1 MIKVFWYIYM
11 VIHVDLLIISAEK
24 LASNLGIATRSAI
37 NVRSRLRLTVL

>member
-1 MIKVFWYIYM
+1 MKAS

-37 NVRSRLRLTVL
+37 NVRSRLQLTIFVVSVM